1 MLKLKLNA
9 KLIDILLYVIGG
21 LNVNQ
26 SLAPQK
32 MLTASYA
39 ARLSQY
45 LRSIGQYGATPML
58 VPFYTTSEF
67 TQAFA
72 RLAFVLDACE

>member
-1 MLKLKLNA
+1 MLKLKLNS

-26 SLAPQK
+26 NLVPSK
-32 MLTASYA
+32 VSTANYA

-45 LRSIGQYGATPML
+45 LRSIGQYGDTPML

-72 RLAFVLDACE
+72 RLASVVP